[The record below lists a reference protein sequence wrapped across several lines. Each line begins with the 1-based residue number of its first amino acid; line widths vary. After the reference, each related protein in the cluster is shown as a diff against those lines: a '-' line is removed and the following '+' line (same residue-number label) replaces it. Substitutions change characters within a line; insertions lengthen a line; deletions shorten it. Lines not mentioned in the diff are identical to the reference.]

1 MSRTDM
7 RHSFVARRVR
17 AKLAATSW
25 FDPRKKPDI
34 RSGRGSIS
42 LSIRRMIV
50 ADWDEYVSY
59 AEHCLSIART
69 LANREARIILRE
81 MAAEWTNL
89 AQSLDSPQATERPA
103 E

>member
-1 MSRTDM
+1 MP
-7 RHSFVARRVR
+7 
-17 AKLAATSW
+17 LATSTAARILA
-25 FDPRKKPDI
+25 FGRA
-34 RSGRGSIS
+34 RGSIS
-42 LSIRRMIV
+42 LGIRRMIV

-69 LANREARIILRE
+69 VANREARIILRE

-89 AQSLDSPQATERPA
+89 AQSLDSRQAAERPA

>member
-1 MSRTDM
+1 
-7 RHSFVARRVR
+7 
-17 AKLAATSW
+17 
-25 FDPRKKPDI
+25 
-34 RSGRGSIS
+34 
-42 LSIRRMIV
+42 MIV

-69 LANREARIILRE
+69 VTSREARIILRE

-89 AQSLDSPQATERPA
+89 AQSLDSRQAVEQPA

>member
-1 MSRTDM
+1 M
-7 RHSFVARRVR
+7 
-17 AKLAATSW
+17 LAATSHR
-25 FDPRKKPDI
+25 RKKPGI
-34 RSGRGSIS
+34 RSGAWVDIS
-42 LSIRRMIV
+42 QHRRMIV

-69 LANREARIILRE
+69 LANREARVILRE

-89 AQSLDSPQATERPA
+89 AQSLDSRQATEQPA